1 MMGIQTKSST
11 ISKVG
16 KKARRSNEFT
26 SNHSF
31 FPAENVDPEFVLV
44 FLSPSASPPPH
55 FPPEKRTLRKID

>member
-44 FLSPSASPPPH
+44 FLSPFACPPPH
-55 FPPEKRTLRKID
+55 FPPKKELYAK